1 MTEIHDFV
9 NEMTFNAGIE
19 DLILVCGDFNI
30 FMQPVSDKVEQIIR
44 KSNSWE
50 KQQKQLPEI
59 SEQLATLNCDDVVSL
74 LNREYALAK
83 EVLSKG
89 AEGVLL
95 ADVS

>member
-9 NEMTFNAGIE
+9 DEMTFNAGIE

-50 KQQKQLPEI
+50 
-59 SEQLATLNCDDVVSL
+59 
-74 LNREYALAK
+74 
-83 EVLSKG
+83 
-89 AEGVLL
+89 
-95 ADVS
+95 